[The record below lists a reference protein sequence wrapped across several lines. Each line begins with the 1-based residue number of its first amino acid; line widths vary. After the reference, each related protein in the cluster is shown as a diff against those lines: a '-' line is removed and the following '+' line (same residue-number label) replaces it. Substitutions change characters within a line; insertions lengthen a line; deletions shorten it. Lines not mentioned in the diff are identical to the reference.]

1 MPVPLL
7 QKFLFR
13 ILHHPNTV
21 AIVLLSTMVMIML
34 SYNTIIRF
42 GLSWPIVM
50 TILKVYPL
58 AVLFIYCLRTY
69 VTLPLV
75 LKLHNYFPKHF
86 TTVVPRHVSIPVLV
100 IAGNVSVMMVILTET
115 HRQLYPYFIPGYFGN
130 WAKTFFVAV
139 PVFFFIVR
147 PAIDYLFNNL
157 KVKYPSID

>member
-7 QKFLFR
+7 QKFWCR
-13 ILHHPNTV
+13 ILQHPNPV
-21 AIVLLSTMVMIML
+21 AIALLSTMVMIML

-86 TTVVPRHVSIPVLV
+86 TTIVPRHVSIPVLV

-115 HRQLYPYFIPGYFGN
+115 RTLFLATLVTGLKHFLLLSLSSFLSFGQPLI
-130 WAKTFFVAV
+130 T
-139 PVFFFIVR
+139 
-147 PAIDYLFNNL
+147 Y
-157 KVKYPSID
+157 SII